1 MRTLLWT
8 EKGCCQERGIIPLV
22 HTYFRARSHTQHNTH
37 TLTHTHR
44 KKPNRSLSHFIH
56 TWLLYASQLNIAFE
70 YLMSAWRGAPLSAE
84 VLFRVTNMHY
94 PQLCVKISPQEVEIV
109 AVGEE
114 KGVGKVGEISVAR
127 DESAYFCAIS
137 GPDDFLVK

>member
-1 MRTLLWT
+1 
-8 EKGCCQERGIIPLV
+8 
-22 HTYFRARSHTQHNTH
+22 
-37 TLTHTHR
+37 
-44 KKPNRSLSHFIH
+44 
-56 TWLLYASQLNIAFE
+56 
-70 YLMSAWRGAPLSAE
+70 MSAWRGAPLSAE